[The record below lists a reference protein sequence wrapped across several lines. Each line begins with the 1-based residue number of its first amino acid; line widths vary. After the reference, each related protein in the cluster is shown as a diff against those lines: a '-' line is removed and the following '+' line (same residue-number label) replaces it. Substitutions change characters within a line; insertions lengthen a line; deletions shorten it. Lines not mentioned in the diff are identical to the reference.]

1 MIYGLKQPPF
11 PHSMRGLFQLSKLL
25 PRPKHR
31 RAGQRN
37 FIKLVGV
44 SMKRLIPLIALAT
57 LTGCGAVD
65 SGITQDTDKMMGT
78 FYMLLLLAFL
88 LFGRSGTTPIAK
100 LLKYAAIWGGLLIF
114 LMLAYSYRTN
124 PDGVV
129 GRLQSELLPAVPQT
143 TDSGD
148 VILTKG
154 SNGHFSTR
162 AMVNGEP
169 NFFLIDT
176 GASDVVLPYRDAEKL
191 GFNPS
196 GLAFSQIVSTANGT
210 AYAAPIVIDTLEI
223 GGITVTNVRAS
234 VSQEGNLD
242 TALLGMSFLNRISSF
257 TFAGD
262 KLMLRP

>member
-1 MIYGLKQPPF
+1 MK
-11 PHSMRGLFQLSKLL
+11 S
-25 PRPKHR
+25 
-31 RAGQRN
+31 
-37 FIKLVGV
+37 VGI
-44 SMKRLIPLIALAT
+44 SMKRLIPLFALAT

-65 SGITQDTDKMMGT
+65 SGVTQDFDKMMGV
-78 FYMLLLLAFL
+78 FYMMLLLAFL
-88 LFGRSGTTPIAK
+88 FFGRSGNTPIAK
-100 LLKYAAIWGGLLIF
+100 LLKYAAIWGGLLIL
-114 LMLAYSYRTN
+114 LMLAYSYRSN

-143 TDSGD
+143 TENGE

-154 SNGHFSTR
+154 RNGHFSTR

-176 GASDVVLPYRDAEKL
+176 GASDVVLPYEDAEKL
-191 GFNPS
+191 GFDPAN
-196 GLAFSQIVSTANGT
+196 LAFSQVVRTANGT
-210 AYAAPIVIDTLEI
+210 AYAAPIVIESLDI

-234 VSQEGNLD
+234 VSEEGNLD
-242 TALLGMSFLNRISSF
+242 TALLGMSFLNRISSY